1 MSENKKK
8 AKVYVITSGKG
19 GVGKSTTTANIST
32 ALAKLGKK
40 VLVVDADIG
49 LRNLDMLLGLENRI
63 VYDILDVVE
72 GRVPPE
78 KAFVRDKR
86 GLSLY
91 LLPANQ
97 TKNKD
102 AISPEQ
108 MQELIE
114 KLKNNYDF
122 DFIFIDSPAGIEQG
136 FKNASLPADAAIVV
150 VNPEISSVRDADR
163 VIGLLEN
170 MGKKEIWLVINRINW
185 KKVKKG
191 EMMSV
196 EDIEEILKVPV
207 LGVVPE
213 EDKLIDFTNRG
224 EPIVLHEKYNASKE
238 FMDIARRL
246 LGENVPLKFYG
257 RKKGIWDILF
267 G

>member
-1 MSENKKK
+1 MT
-8 AKVYVITSGKG
+8 AKVFVVTSGKG
-19 GVGKSTTTANIST
+19 GVGKSTTTANVAT

-40 VLVVDADIG
+40 VLAIDADIG

-72 GRVPPE
+72 GRATPD
-78 KAFVRDKR
+78 KAFVKDKH
-86 GLSLY
+86 GLPLY

-102 AISPEQ
+102 AISREQ
-108 MQELIE
+108 MVELVNNIKE
-114 KLKNNYDF
+114 NYDF
-122 DFIFIDSPAGIEQG
+122 DYILIDSPAGIEQG
-136 FKNASLPADAAIVV
+136 FQNAAAPADEAIVV
-150 VNPEISSVRDADR
+150 VNPEVSSVRDADR

-170 MGKKEIWLVINRINW
+170 MEKDKIHLVINRINW

-196 EDIEEILKVPV
+196 EDILEILKVPL

-213 EDKLIDFTNRG
+213 EEKLVDFTNRG
-224 EPIVLHEKYNASKE
+224 VPIVLEEKHDAAKA

-246 LGENVPLKFYG
+246 TGENVPMRYYG
-257 RKKGIWDILF
+257 QKKGLF
-267 G
+267 GFLFG